1 MPQPMIDRKNKTP
14 SSAVNLEEGADKGA
28 DKKTPLG
35 RVFAR
40 NSNTVASGFCP
51 KAGGTAAPA
60 HRKRSVGAGAGGASA
75 WALALLCSRFDA
87 NLTAA
92 LTVSPNGNHGENNT
106 NTTNRLPVFLGV
118 AS

>member
-1 MPQPMIDRKNKTP
+1 MNECKNPLT
-14 SSAVNLEEGADKGA
+14 ACNLAEAADQGVY
-28 DKKTPLG
+28 KKTPLWCSFVG
-35 RVFAR
+35 

-51 KAGGTAAPA
+51 EAGATAAPTPGQA
-60 HRKRSVGAGAGGASA
+60 ERRTGVGAAVASA

>member
-1 MPQPMIDRKNKTP
+1 MIDRQNKTP
-14 SSAVNLEEGADKGA
+14 LAAHDLAEGAAKGA

-35 RVFAR
+35 CVFAR

-75 WALALLCSRFDA
+75 WAL
-87 NLTAA
+87 
-92 LTVSPNGNHGENNT
+92 TVSPNGNHGEDKHGRT
-106 NTTNRLPVFLGV
+106 SILSSLERR
-118 AS
+118 S

>member
-1 MPQPMIDRKNKTP
+1 MIDRQNKTP
-14 SSAVNLEEGADKGA
+14 LAAHDLAEGAAKGA

-35 RVFAR
+35 CVFAR
-40 NSNTVASGFCP
+40 NFNTVASGFCP
-51 KAGGTAAPA
+51 KAGATAAPA
-60 HRKRSVGAGAGGASA
+60 HRKRSVGVGAGGASA

-87 NLTAA
+87 NLTEA

-106 NTTNRLPVFLGV
+106 NTTNRLPVFFGV